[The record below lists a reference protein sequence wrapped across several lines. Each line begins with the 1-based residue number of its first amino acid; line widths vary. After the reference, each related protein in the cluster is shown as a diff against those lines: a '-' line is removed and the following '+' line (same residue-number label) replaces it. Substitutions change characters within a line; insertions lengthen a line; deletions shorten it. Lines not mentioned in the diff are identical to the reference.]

1 MAPKRRIVRVRKRG
15 SPAWRRR
22 ADTKVVP
29 MKTGKFAKERIAFAL
44 KRAGAG
50 TKVEAIC
57 RKPGIG
63 EWRGLRYVQIYG

>member
-1 MAPKRRIVRVRKRG
+1 
-15 SPAWRRR
+15 
-22 ADTKVVP
+22 